1 MLDDKLD
8 TSSEQSDI
16 PSELSLFDGADP
28 FDMTISVFIEYI
40 NNHMF
45 GESDKQFLLNVG
57 NGSITYAEHI
67 AFSALVEI
75 AQARLKDFSDALAK
89 SPYSKKQ

>member
-8 TSSEQSDI
+8 TSSEQSDV
-16 PSELSLFDGADP
+16 PSGFSLFDGADP

-57 NGSITYAEHI
+57 NGSITYGEHI